1 MRHNISWIYIL
12 VVLLV
17 SGCSQEGAL
26 ENGVLPSERRVFT
39 ASFES
44 GDSRTQMEHGYLLRW
59 TENDF
64 ISLFVGNTFNSQ
76 YRFDGKTGD
85 NGGTFSMVDKEV
97 GTGGRL
103 NTNYAVYPYD
113 SNMTISEA
121 GVIALTLPSEQGYA
135 NNSFG
140 LGDNPMVAV
149 TEDDDD
155 TFLHFKNVGG
165 YLKLQLYAE
174 DVTVKSI
181 TLTGNNNE
189 KLSGK
194 ASVTAVY
201 DEFPYIVMADNAD
214 ESITLDCGEG
224 VKIGSAAE
232 TSTAFWIVV
241 PPTVFD
247 KGITVTIKDMNNK
260 VYTQSTAKKLVIE
273 RNKVKR
279 MVAKNLED
287 LEEKTD
293 SSHKLPYPEYVMPST
308 EWGISM
314 DEVKELM
321 SDYKLI
327 HQDSIKLVYGNENP
341 YIVMSYEF
349 VSDKLYLTS
358 RYSCDDNEIDYD
370 SYIRYIHRSYQ
381 QVKEHGDS
389 SYWDDETR
397 TFMQITGVETPISK
411 TNYTCFSWVGVDWIE

>member
-1 MRHNISWIYIL
+1 
-12 VVLLV
+12 
-17 SGCSQEGAL
+17 
-26 ENGVLPSERRVFT
+26 
-39 ASFES
+39 
-44 GDSRTQMEHGYLLRW
+44 MEHGYLLRW